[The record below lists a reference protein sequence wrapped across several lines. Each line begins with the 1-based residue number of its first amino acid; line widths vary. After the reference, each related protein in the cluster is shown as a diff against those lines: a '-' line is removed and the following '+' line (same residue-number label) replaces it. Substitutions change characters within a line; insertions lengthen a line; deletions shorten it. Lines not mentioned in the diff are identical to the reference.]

1 MTKKTSQ
8 ISKETQL
15 GSRDPRMIIEYPR
28 VTEKA
33 SLASAKG
40 AYTFNVDTRA
50 TKIEIKK
57 AIETLY
63 GKVPR
68 KINIVTIKEKVVFR
82 RGKLGTKKGG
92 KKAVVYLK
100 KGDTITSF

>member
-8 ISKETQL
+8 ISKESL
-15 GSRDPRMIIEYPR
+15 VSSRDPRMIIERPR

-33 SLASAKG
+33 SLMSANG

-57 AIETLY
+57 AIEILY
-63 GKVPR
+63 GKTPK
-68 KINIVTIKEKVVFR
+68 KINIVSIKEKTVLR
-82 RGKLGTKKGG
+82 RGKLGVKKGG